1 MTHAEP
7 APPVRLPNLLKR
19 RLLAGERVAA
29 MWIQLESP
37 TLAEA
42 AVHAGWRTL
51 VIDTEHGWIGHE
63 TLVHMLRACE
73 AAGGHAIVRV
83 PDAEP
88 TTIKRAL
95 DLGVQSL
102 MVPMVASAASAATLV
117 RAARYPP
124 YGERGYAAPV
134 VRASRYGAYPGYAG
148 WAHEEL
154 LLIAQI
160 EHVGAVAEAAAIAA
174 VDGVDMVFIG
184 PNDLAGSLDRLERL
198 GEPEV
203 ARAIAEVEAAAKAAG
218 RLLGTV
224 PHDGRDAAGCFAAGH
239 RLCACASDI
248 GSFLDGAARA
258 LRALDGAP

>member
-1 MTHAEP
+1 MTP
-7 APPVRLPNLLKR
+7 TTTPPRIENVLKR
-19 RLLAGERVAA
+19 RLLAGERVPAL
-29 MWIQLESP
+29 WVQLDSP
-37 TLAEA
+37 AIAEA
-42 AVHAGWRTL
+42 AVHAGWSTL

-83 PDAEP
+83 PDDHP
-88 TTIKRAL
+88 STIKRAL

-102 MVPMVASAASAATLV
+102 MVPMVDSAAQAEALA

-124 YGERGYAAPV
+124 RGARGYAAPI
-134 VRASRYGAYPGYAG
+134 VRASRYGAHPGYAA

-160 EHVGAVAEAAAIAA
+160 EHADAVAEIDAIAA
-174 VDGVDMVFIG
+174 VEGIDMLFIG

-203 ARAIAEVEAAAKAAG
+203 LDAIARVERAARSAG

-224 PHDGRDAAGCFAAGH
+224 PSEGRDAGACFAAGH
-239 RLCACASDI
+239 GLCACASDV
-248 GSFLDGAARA
+248 GLFREGAVRA
-258 LRALDGAP
+258 LEAVG